1 MNYPS
6 RKQSV
11 PDNLHKPPSPKE
23 SDVVGDPLME
33 RPKQSPVASMSS
45 IKPPSTYQPLFVL
58 QQQQQQKVLISQT
71 KPSPPLTNKRSTA
84 IPRKPLATSTKNH
97 SDQLDLEYNQM
108 NLTKSISSE
117 ELSSSSMQS
126 DATSIDGPLSPPA
139 VMENQSERT
148 FTFAHPT
155 SINQQQV
162 SIVDYSIVYEDIMY
176 KYYV

>member
-23 SDVVGDPLME
+23 SDVIGDPLTE
-33 RPKQSPVASMSS
+33 RPKQSPAASMSS

-58 QQQQQQKVLISQT
+58 QQQQQQQKVLISQT

-108 NLTKSISSE
+108 NLTKSISNEVSE
-117 ELSSSSMQS
+117 ITEGDQKGRVITRYCRSGSL
-126 DATSIDGPLSPPA
+126 DRKKRHNVNKP
-139 VMENQSERT
+139 VSEKPRGAAKSQVKVGT
-148 FTFAHPT
+148 FCTCVA
-155 SINQQQV
+155 
-162 SIVDYSIVYEDIMY
+162 
-176 KYYV
+176 